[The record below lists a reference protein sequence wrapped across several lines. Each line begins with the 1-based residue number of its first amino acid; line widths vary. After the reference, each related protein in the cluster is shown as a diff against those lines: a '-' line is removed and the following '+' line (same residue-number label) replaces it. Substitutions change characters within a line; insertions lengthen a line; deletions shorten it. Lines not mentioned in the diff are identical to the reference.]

1 MYPIYTCTFSSL
13 LIFQSLLY
21 ISDQVFNIFNSKTE
35 ADQIRLYSCLQKF
48 LLIHLSVCM
57 TCRMQ
62 DTASCICHMRHNS
75 NQFQLIHH
83 FHGSFSSTL

>member
-48 LLIHLSVCM
+48 LLIHLSVC
-57 TCRMQ
+57 
-62 DTASCICHMRHNS
+62 DLPDAGHSFLHLPHAS
-75 NQFQLIHH
+75 Q
-83 FHGSFSSTL
+83 